1 MDFQIEKIHHVAYR
15 CHNAK
20 ETAAW
25 YKEMLGMD
33 FILAF
38 AEDHVPSTKAFDPYM
53 HIFLDAGMG
62 NVLAFFELPTQPD
75 MGRDEKVILPFLMDR
90 ISRIKCSSMAAY
102 HRWLDEA
109 FHDYRTTTNGWHN
122 PEYHLSC

>member
-1 MDFQIEKIHHVAYR
+1 MKKILLLVLIGMASTFSFANGQLQCKQIKKPKNTKYSYHDSEHYKCSYSHDSLNEAYQ
-15 CHNAK
+15 
-20 ETAAW
+20 T
-25 YKEMLGMD
+25 
-33 FILAF
+33 
-38 AEDHVPSTKAFDPYM
+38 
-53 HIFLDAGMG
+53 
-62 NVLAFFELPTQPD
+62 
-75 MGRDEKVILPFLMDR
+75 VILPFLMDR

>member
-1 MDFQIEKIHHVAYR
+1 MTKKSPRHHSDEFKQETVDLVLKQGYSVAD
-15 CHNAK
+15 
-20 ETAAW
+20 AAQAV
-25 YKEMLGMD
+25 GM
-33 FILAF
+33 
-38 AEDHVPSTKAFDPYM
+38 
-53 HIFLDAGMG
+53 
-62 NVLAFFELPTQPD
+62 
-75 MGRDEKVILPFLMDR
+75 VILPFLMDR

>member
-1 MDFQIEKIHHVAYR
+1 MCANLQFITLAQAKLLTSQQLRFDFKDDVY
-15 CHNAK
+15 
-20 ETAAW
+20 
-25 YKEMLGMD
+25 
-33 FILAF
+33 
-38 AEDHVPSTKAFDPYM
+38 P
-53 HIFLDAGMG
+53 
-62 NVLAFFELPTQPD
+62 
-75 MGRDEKVILPFLMDR
+75 VILPFLMDR